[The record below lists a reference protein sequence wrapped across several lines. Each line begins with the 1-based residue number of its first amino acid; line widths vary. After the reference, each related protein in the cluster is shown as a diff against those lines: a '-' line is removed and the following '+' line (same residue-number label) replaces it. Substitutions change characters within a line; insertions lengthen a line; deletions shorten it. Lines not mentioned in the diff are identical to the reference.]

1 MEDFDTFLGRDL
13 RLFGVDQ
20 AFIDSLKWMDKFV
33 AEEVEVWRSRRRA
46 TSIAHPVPAN
56 DACGHSMRRLLRKVV
71 CRLGISCWSHLIGPH
86 TVRRVCLFCQRR
98 RKPMDHFGFSACV
111 ASLCVDAL
119 PQASA
124 PAV

>member
-1 MEDFDTFLGRDL
+1 MEDFDTFLGCDL

-46 TSIAHPVPAN
+46 NCAL
-56 DACGHSMRRLLRKVV
+56 ACQRRGHSMRRLLRKVV